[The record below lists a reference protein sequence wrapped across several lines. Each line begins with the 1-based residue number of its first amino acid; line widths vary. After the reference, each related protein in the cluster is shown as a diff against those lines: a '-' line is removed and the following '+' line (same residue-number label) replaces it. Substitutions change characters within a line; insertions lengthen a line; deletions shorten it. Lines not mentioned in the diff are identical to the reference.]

1 MIDCMCMILVSH
13 DVIGIGPRNAVS
25 HWFRGKGKWKNASDE
40 QKTLELPGELEGL
53 PGGSRAS
60 WGLLGKPMSWT
71 ATDEK
76 LL

>member
-1 MIDCMCMILVSH
+1 MILVSH

-25 HWFRGKGKWKNASDE
+25 HWFRGKGKWKNAFHQTLSDE

-53 PGGSRAS
+53 PGCSRAS
-60 WGLLGKPMSWT
+60 WGFLGKPMSWT